1 MGTRLIQ
8 EEDPGSA
15 EDGAGQA
22 YELFVAV
29 TQYITSV
36 FQLEVQFVWK
46 LFNQRLETDLRTQTQ
61 K

>member
-1 MGTRLIQ
+1 MRARLVQ
-8 EEDPGSA
+8 EEDAGPA
-15 EDGAGQA
+15 EDGASQT

-46 LFNQRLETDLRTQTQ
+46 LLNQCLETDLRTQTQ